1 MTNNLKERFKGFIK
15 AKHIF
20 ISEESIDKMFLN
32 YDRENN
38 KFVG

>member
-1 MTNNLKERFKGFIK
+1 MTNSLKERFNGFIK
-15 AKHIF
+15 TKHIP

-38 KFVG
+38 KFVS

>member
-1 MTNNLKERFKGFIK
+1 MTNNLKERFNSFIK
-15 AKHIF
+15 AKHIL